1 MSSNAINLRLVNQS
15 NDSSNSMYVIFQKNV
30 ATSFEEVAVAWK
42 VVKNL
47 GIGDYHP
54 FQYTYGLQVS
64 AGDSNGN
71 FTPNM
76 SAENGLM
83 YQLVPNSSG
92 HQLVQSGVAAGPNEI
107 DLLNNLNRGAID
119 ANCYRSGKLVAT
131 KTSLAPRQKAVF
143 EFKPYIYIGVASQV
157 EEGEIMNSAVISNIN
172 TEISLLG
179 IVSADIVITGGGPGT
194 QSTEFKFTLQNV
206 KYA

>member
-1 MSSNAINLRLVNQS
+1 MSNAINLRLVNQS
-15 NDSSNSMYVIFQKNV
+15 NDSSNSMYVILQKNV

-47 GIGDYHP
+47 GISDYHP

-71 FTPNM
+71 FTANVD
-76 SAENGLM
+76 AENGLM
-83 YQLVPNSSG
+83 YQLVPNRSG
-92 HQLVQSGVAAGPNEI
+92 HQLIQNGTAAGPNEI
-107 DLLNNLNRGAID
+107 DLLYNLNRGAID

-131 KTSLAPRQKAVF
+131 KTSLAPKQKAVF

-157 EEGEIMNSAVISNIN
+157 EEGEIMNSAVVSNIN

-194 QSTEFKFTLQNV
+194 GSTEFKFTLQNV